1 MIANADCEISSLV
14 YFSAGTAGSGAG
26 LMGAPA
32 LLGLLPQGGLL
43 QASKEKLIFLFSKK
57 CTCTCDSIYRTKMLN
72 KNDHMIMKLFSTIT
86 LFLFLFRF
94 PCSC

>member
-1 MIANADCEISSLV
+1 MIANADCDISSLV

-43 QASKEKLIFLFSKK
+43 QASKEKLAIWFLFPK
-57 CTCTCDSIYRTKMLN
+57 
-72 KNDHMIMKLFSTIT
+72 KLFPCKEYMYLCLYVYLVYCGLIAT
-86 LFLFLFRF
+86 LLSDFIISLLL
-94 PCSC
+94 